1 MKDDYKQHSP
11 EVADGKDGFI
21 AFSKEFFKQKPHAE
35 IISCMEDGD
44 NVCVFFRCVLE
55 NGVITKVFD
64 LYRLE
69 EGKLAEHWDC
79 TMRIDNMECNNPNGQ
94 F

>member
-35 IISCMEDGD
+35 IIPAWKTG
-44 NVCVFFRCVLE
+44 
-55 NGVITKVFD
+55 ITYVYFSV
-64 LYRLE
+64 
-69 EGKLAEHWDC
+69 A
-79 TMRIDNMECNNPNGQ
+79 
-94 F
+94 